1 MERDS
6 RHSENT
12 MQSLKKMAFT
22 VGLALLFA
30 LLVIW
35 WYEFLKIN

>member
-1 MERDS
+1 MRPLE
-6 RHSENT
+6 
-12 MQSLKKMAFT
+12 KMAFT

-35 WYEFLKIN
+35 WYEFIKIN